1 MTPALLSWSGGK
13 DAAWTLH
20 AARMHGELE
29 IVGLLTTFTEGHDR
43 VSMQGIRRDVLH
55 AQARATGLPL
65 VEAWIPQAAGNAI
78 YEAAFGDALAE
89 ASRRWP
95 GVREIAFGDLFLA
108 DIRAYRDALCARFG
122 WTPHYPLF
130 GRDTVQL
137 ARTMI
142 DGGLRAHLCCVDTS
156 QLDRAFAGRAFDE
169 ALLRDLPTGIDPC
182 GENGEFHTMVSAGPM
197 FARPLPFERGETVLR
212 DDRFAYADFLL
223 APPRHRLAGSA
234 SVFA

>member
-65 VEAWIPQAAGNAI
+65 VEAWIPQAATNAA